1 MCLDKTTVLF
11 VCMGNICRSP
21 TAECFFRSAIEEAGK
36 AHQFDVESAGTGGWH
51 AGDEPD
57 LRMQASAN
65 KRGMSIEGSARQIT
79 QNDIASFD
87 WIFCM
92 DQDNYD
98 GVIAMGGDPKNTKLL
113 LPFVGHHR
121 LCEVPDPYYGG
132 EKGFDDV
139 ITLINDAVKKLATML
154 G

>member
-1 MCLDKTTVLF
+1 MCIEKTTVLF

-21 TAECFFRSAIEEAGK
+21 AAECFFRSALEEVGK
-36 AHQFDVESAGTGGWH
+36 GQHFDIESAGTGGWH
-51 AGDEPD
+51 AGDDPD
-57 LRMQASAN
+57 QRMREAAS
-65 KRGMSIEGSARQIT
+65 KRGMRIEGSARQIT

-87 WIFCM
+87 WILCM

-98 GVIAMGGDPKNTKLL
+98 DVIAMGGDPKNTKLF
-113 LPFVGHHR
+113 LPYIGHSHLR
-121 LCEVPDPYYGG
+121 DVPDPYYGG

-139 ITLINDAVKKLATML
+139 ITLINGAVKKLVTLL